1 MDKSLVVSIV
11 LLTTGIFLAPFISNL
26 LRIPVAVGEVIY
38 GIILGNSFL
47 QLIHQSQWLDFLSN
61 FGFLVL
67 MFMAGLE
74 VKLSEIRELSGR
86 EKFVVFTIPILIFT
100 VAFAFGGFFHLKPIV
115 SIAIGAVSVG
125 IIVSV
130 LREIGQLSSPYGKLV
145 FLTGTA
151 GEFLSIFV
159 LTIYSILVKF
169 GFGVT
174 FFIKIGQLIA
184 FFIVARVILII
195 LKSLMWWYPEE
206 IKIYFEKNPTEI
218 GARISIAIMFAL
230 SALATLIDVEPILGA
245 FIAGM
250 IFSTVFPNTEK
261 IEEKLSGISFGFLI
275 PVFFIYVGIKFKMP
289 GLDTHLLMLLGLLIL
304 GSYLAKILPSLLMIL
319 TGISFKRAVSAGFL
333 LSAPLTLVIV
343 TAEMGKALNLID
355 HHTEA
360 ALILLAIITGIISPV
375 FFNILNKGS
384 KVENNHS

>member
-1 MDKSLVVSIV
+1 MDKHLVVSIV
-11 LLTTGIFLAPFISNL
+11 LLTSGIFLAPFASNM

-47 QLIHQSQWLDFLSN
+47 HLIHQSQWLDFLSN

-74 VKLSEIRELSGR
+74 VKLTEIKELTLK
-86 EKFVVFTIPILIFT
+86 EKLTVFFVPILIFI
-100 VAFAFGGFFHLKPIV
+100 VAFIFGGFFHLKTIV

-125 IIVSV
+125 IVVSV
-130 LREIGQLSSPYGKLV
+130 LREKGILSTHYGKIL
-145 FLTGTA
+145 FLTGTV

-159 LTIYSILVKF
+159 LTIYSIIVKF
-169 GFGVT
+169 GFGLL
-174 FFIKIGQLIA
+174 FFIKIAQLIA
-184 FFIVARVILII
+184 FFTVARIILLI
-195 LKSLMWWYPEE
+195 LKSLMWWYPKE

-218 GARISIAIMFAL
+218 GARISLAIMFAL

-275 PVFFIYVGIKFKMP
+275 PVFFIYVGIKFQMP
-289 GLDTHLLMLLGLLIL
+289 HINEHLLILLGLLTA
-304 GSYLAKILPSLLMIL
+304 GSYIAKILPSLLLMV
-319 TGISFKRAVSAGFL
+319 TGIDLKKAISAGFL

-343 TAEMGKALNLID
+343 TAEMGRAMNLID
-355 HHTEA
+355 HHQEA
-360 ALILLAIITGIISPV
+360 ALILLAIITGVISPV
-375 FFNILNKGS
+375 FFNILNKES
-384 KVENNHS
+384 KVESSDS